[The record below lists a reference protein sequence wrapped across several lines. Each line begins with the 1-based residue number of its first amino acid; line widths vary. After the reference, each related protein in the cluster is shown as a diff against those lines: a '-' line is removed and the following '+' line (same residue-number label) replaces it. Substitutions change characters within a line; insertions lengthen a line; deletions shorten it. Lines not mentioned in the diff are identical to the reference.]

1 MVAREAM
8 PGVRAHGRAVATNT
22 RNRADRS
29 QSIQLGD
36 GQTVLERRLFGPRVR
51 CRLRLRRAARDIQ
64 SPADRVRE
72 DVIGAAFASDP
83 RGLEYLVR
91 AVCGGLERER
101 HRRKERTDAGDEKCG
116 SFHKTLLADN
126 DGYATPMRGKSA
138 TCRIVI

>member
-29 QSIQLGD
+29 KSIQIED
-36 GQTVLERRLFGPRVR
+36 GQTFLERRHCGRRLS

-64 SPADRVRE
+64 SPADRIRE

-83 RGLEYLVR
+83 CGLEYLIR
-91 AVCGGLERER
+91 AVCWDLEREA
-101 HRRKERTDAGDEKCG
+101 HRGQERTDASDEKCS
-116 SFHKTLLADN
+116 SFHRTLLAD
-126 DGYATPMRGKSA
+126 T
-138 TCRIVI
+138 VILRVVPSFRCV

>member
-8 PGVRAHGRAVATNT
+8 PGVRANGRAIATNT

-29 QSIQLGD
+29 KSIQIEY
-36 GQTVLERRLFGPRVR
+36 GQTFLERRHCGRRLG
-51 CRLRLRRAARDIQ
+51 CRLRLRRAARDIE

-91 AVCGGLERER
+91 AFCGAWNASA
-101 HRRKERTDAGDEKCG
+101 TDVRSAQ
-116 SFHKTLLADN
+116 TQ
-126 DGYATPMRGKSA
+126 ATKSA
-138 TCRIVI
+138 VRFI